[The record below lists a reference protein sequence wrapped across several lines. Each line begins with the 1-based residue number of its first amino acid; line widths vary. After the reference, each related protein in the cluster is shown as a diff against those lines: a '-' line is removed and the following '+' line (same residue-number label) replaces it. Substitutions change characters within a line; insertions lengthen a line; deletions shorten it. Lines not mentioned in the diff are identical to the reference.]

1 MLRKLRMGQIRG
13 AIGIILFCAVVGIW
27 MLCDTGLSCI
37 TALMGAKPLT
47 AKAELA
53 DIVGKYVSWEV
64 LYPVDEY
71 METTKTTKING
82 VSTGTKKDRSSWL
95 VLDEERGICLSV
107 EVPYKRYDEMADQAE
122 VFYDAME
129 QDQEFLETGV
139 KIAGTLE
146 VLEGEELDYYK
157 RVAKQMGLDPDTVVY
172 HIGDGRI
179 HGQSLSNVYGITAI
193 GSVFFLF
200 AVLVLI
206 WTIKDSPQKQIR
218 KYLEANPS
226 VTMEALESDFAAAGR
241 QGSVFIG
248 RGWTFSAKLD
258 PLILDNS
265 QVIWVHTASQ
275 QSRYGLT
282 YYVLWEMLDGSTRKV
297 VLSSE
302 KKCKALVD
310 GYSGFSHIVTGSNPE
325 YSYLLRSDREA
336 FLDLK
341 YRTLSK

>member
-1 MLRKLRMGQIRG
+1 MLRKLRMGQIKG
-13 AIGIILFCAVVGIW
+13 AVGFILFCAVVGIL
-27 MLCDTGLSCI
+27 MLCDTGLSCM
-37 TALMGAKPLT
+37 TALMGAKPLP
-47 AKAELA
+47 AEAELA
-53 DIVGKYVSWEV
+53 DMVGKYVSWEV
-64 LYPVDEY
+64 RYPVDEY

-107 EVPYKRYDEMADQAE
+107 EVPYKRYDEMAGQAE
-122 VFYDAME
+122 AFYDAME
-129 QDQEFLETGV
+129 QDQELLETGV

-146 VLEGEELDYYK
+146 VLEEEGLDYFK
-157 RVAKQMGLDPDTVVY
+157 RVSRRMGLDPDTVVY
-172 HIGDGRI
+172 HISDGRI

-193 GSVFFLF
+193 GSVFLLV
-200 AVLVLI
+200 AVLILI
-206 WTIKDSPQKQIR
+206 YTIKDSPQKQVD
-218 KYLEANPS
+218 KYLEANPT
-226 VTMEALESDFAAAGR
+226 VTMEALESDFAAADK
-241 QGSVFIG
+241 QFSVFIG
-248 RGWTFSAKLD
+248 RRWTFSAKLD

-302 KKCKALVD
+302 KKCKALVN
-310 GYSGFSHIVTGSNPE
+310 GYSGFSHIVTGNKPE
-325 YSYLLRSDREA
+325 YSYLFRFDREA

-341 YRTLSK
+341 YRTLG